1 MTDTSAFSAAAD
13 ARERRTRTAR
23 EARLAAAASDA
34 GLLDVAYAVL
44 DSPAG
49 PLLAAAT
56 PAGVVRI
63 AFACEGHDAEL
74 ERLAGEVSPRVL
86 RAPARLDDVARQLD
100 EYFEGRR
107 HGFDLPMDLALVHGA
122 FRCRVVQHL
131 TRIPYGA
138 TESYGTIAGV
148 LDRPGAARAVGTA
161 CARNPLPIVAACHR
175 VVRGDGSVG
184 QYAGGSDVKRML
196 LAMESGA

>member
-138 TESYGTIAGV
+138 G
-148 LDRPGAARAVGTA
+148 AVGTA